1 MPRKETYSGPLSAQA
16 QQDLVSEGIENFE
29 LPKSVVMKI
38 AKSAIPDNVKLQKET
53 VLSLVKGSTVFI
65 NYLAATAHD
74 VAQSKQHKSIS
85 ASDVLK
91 ALETIEFSDM
101 INKLQSE
108 LTIYREL
115 SKNDKGKKS
124 TNGGSVSARKGPVA
138 GGSSASAPVKG
149 KNKEKANPGN
159 PGIVP
164 PPSLVSTPL
173 DLPTAHSP
181 MDMPMDVDYEAE
193 SASVPIARPFQIE
206 REGEEPENDEA
217 EDLVEDEDVQEIDE
231 VGSEEEPEELEDKEL
246 IEGQELRKDAQGVE
260 ERTMVQD
267 DD

>member
-1 MPRKETYSGPLSAQA
+1 MPRKETYAGPLSAKA

-101 INKLQSE
+101 VNKLQNE
-108 LTIYREL
+108 LTLYRDL
-115 SKNDKGKKS
+115 AKTDKGRKV
-124 TNGGSVSARKGPVA
+124 TANGV
-138 GGSSASAPVKG
+138 SSASARKAPAGSTSVSAPPRGKG
-149 KNKEKANPGN
+149 AGKDRISAGN
-159 PGIVP
+159 PFP
-164 PPSLVSTPL
+164 PPFTSAPL
-173 DLPTAHSP
+173 
-181 MDMPMDVDYEAE
+181 
-193 SASVPIARPFQIE
+193 
-206 REGEEPENDEA
+206 
-217 EDLVEDEDVQEIDE
+217 
-231 VGSEEEPEELEDKEL
+231 
-246 IEGQELRKDAQGVE
+246 
-260 ERTMVQD
+260 
-267 DD
+267 